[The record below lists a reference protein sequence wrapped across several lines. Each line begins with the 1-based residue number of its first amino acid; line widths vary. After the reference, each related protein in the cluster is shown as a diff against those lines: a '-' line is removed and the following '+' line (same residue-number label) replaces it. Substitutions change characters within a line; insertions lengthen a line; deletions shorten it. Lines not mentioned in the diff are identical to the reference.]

1 MRADNFRAELP
12 AGYAEA
18 YHINAG
24 SGWQAAAFTAA
35 SVAMAALIIAPV
47 LACTDILKRAYA
59 AGAAAL
65 LCMVLVGV
73 ICLVAYL
80 ILHELVH
87 GAAYKLLT
95 GSKLTFG
102 ITLTVAFCGVPDIY
116 VTRRT
121 ALISLLAPF
130 TLFGALFAGFTA
142 WLYFA
147 SPLYCTAA
155 VVLLGLHFG
164 GCVGD
169 LYTAALL
176 IFRLR
181 DSRLLM
187 RDTGPEQFFY
197 LPAEGAGQ

>member
-47 LACTDILKRAYA
+47 LAFTDILKRAYA

-73 ICLVAYL
+73 ICIVAYL

-130 TLFGALFAGFTA
+130 TLFGALFAGLTA
-142 WLYFA
+142 WLPSSFSGCTSADA
-147 SPLYCTAA
+147 SAICTLPRCLSSDCATA
-155 VVLLGLHFG
+155 V
-164 GCVGD
+164 CSC
-169 LYTAALL
+169 A
-176 IFRLR
+176 I
-181 DSRLLM
+181 
-187 RDTGPEQFFY
+187 
-197 LPAEGAGQ
+197 PARNSSFTFPRMARGNK

>member
-1 MRADNFRAELP
+1 M
-12 AGYAEA
+12 
-18 YHINAG
+18 
-24 SGWQAAAFTAA
+24 
-35 SVAMAALIIAPV
+35 
-47 LACTDILKRAYA
+47 
-59 AGAAAL
+59 
-65 LCMVLVGV
+65 
-73 ICLVAYL
+73 
-80 ILHELVH
+80 H

-102 ITLTVAFCGVPDIY
+102 ITLSVAFCGVPDIY
-116 VTRRT
+116 VIRRT

-130 TLFGALFAGFTA
+130 TLFGALFAGLTA

-147 SPLYCTAA
+147 NPLYCVAA

-197 LPAEGAGQ
+197 LPADGAGQ